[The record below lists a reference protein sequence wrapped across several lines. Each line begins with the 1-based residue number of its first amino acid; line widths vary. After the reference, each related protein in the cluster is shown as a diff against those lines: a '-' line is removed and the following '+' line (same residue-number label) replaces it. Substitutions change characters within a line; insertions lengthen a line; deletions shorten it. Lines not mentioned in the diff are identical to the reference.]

1 MNVFDYFFVDSKNL
15 EKKFILGVAEEA
27 SFKQIYDDSLKL
39 AGHLKRIYG
48 EDNKII
54 LLSQNSLFFIT
65 AYLGII
71 KSGNICVP
79 LNPSIEQ
86 DNLDYIVGLT
96 DCKLGFISKT
106 IRSGLNIS
114 NTPRISESDLN
125 DILRNQKIDDD
136 ISANGFDENRLAEII
151 FTSGS
156 TGVPKGVMLSHLN
169 LRANTSSIIEY
180 LRLSQDDIVEVVLPF
195 FYCYG
200 LSLFHTH
207 LKVGGSVVLNNNFVL
222 LGSVIDN
229 LKKYKCTGFA
239 GVPSHYQILLKKSQ
253 TFTKTVFPDLRY
265 VTQAGGKLHN
275 VFIEEFIETFPEI
288 KFYVMYGQT
297 EATARLSFL
306 PPEFLKSKMG
316 SIGKGIPGVTLK
328 VLNEQNKLVEVG
340 EVGELVV
347 KGDNVMSGYFKDP
360 DGTNEVLKDGWLYT
374 GDMAKI
380 DHDGFI
386 YLTARKKEILKVGG
400 KRVSPK
406 EIEEVILSVP
416 EVLDCTI
423 EGVDDDLLGEAI
435 KATVVLTGA
444 YDKLEMKDKV
454 LKRCREK
461 LSLYKIPQLLEF
473 TEKLNVNSTGKKIKN

>member
-15 EKKFILGVAEEA
+15 DKNFILGVAEEA

-39 AGHLKRIYG
+39 ASHLKRMYG

-106 IRSGLNIS
+106 VRSALNIS

-125 DILRNQKIDDD
+125 DILRTPEIDDD

-169 LRANTSSIIEY
+169 LRSNTSSIIEY
-180 LRLSQDDIVEVVLPF
+180 LQLSQRDIVEVVLPF

-200 LSLFHTH
+200 LSLLHTH
-207 LKVGGSVVLNNNFVL
+207 LKVGGAVVLNNNFVL

-253 TFTKTVFPDLRY
+253 TFTKTEFPDLRY

-275 VFIEEFIETFPEI
+275 VFIEEFIEIFPEI

-374 GDMAKI
+374 GDMATI
-380 DHDGFI
+380 DQDGFI

-406 EIEEVILSVP
+406 EIEAVILSVS

-444 YDKLEMKDKV
+444 YDKLQMEDKI
-454 LKRCREK
+454 LKCCREK
-461 LSLYKIPQLLEF
+461 LALYKIPQLLEF
-473 TEKLNVNSTGKKIKN
+473 TEKLNVNSTGKKIKS

>member
-15 EKKFILGVAEEA
+15 DKNFILGVAEKA

-39 AGHLKRIYG
+39 ASHLRKMYG

-79 LNPSIEQ
+79 LNPTIEQ
-86 DNLDYIVGLT
+86 DNLDYIVGLI

-106 IRSGLNIS
+106 IRSILNIS
-114 NTPRISESDLN
+114 STPRISESDLN
-125 DILRNQKIDDD
+125 DILRTQEIDVD

-169 LRANTSSIIEY
+169 LRTNTNSIIEY
-180 LRLSQDDIVEVVLPF
+180 LRLSQDDIIEVVLPF

-200 LSLFHTH
+200 LSLLHTH

-229 LKKYKCTGFA
+229 LIKYKCTGFA

-253 TFTKTVFPDLRY
+253 IFTKTVFPDLRY

-360 DGTNEVLKDGWLYT
+360 EGTNEVLKDGWLYT
-374 GDMAKI
+374 GDMARV
-380 DHDGFI
+380 DEDGFI
-386 YLTARKKEILKVGG
+386 YLMARKKEILKVGG

-423 EGVDDDLLGEAI
+423 EGFDDNLLGEAI
-435 KATVVLTGA
+435 KATVVLTGSF
-444 YDKLEMKDKV
+444 DKLEMEDKI

-461 LSLYKIPQLLEF
+461 LSLYKIPHLLEF
-473 TEKLNVNSTGKKIKN
+473 TEKL

>member
-15 EKKFILGVAEEA
+15 DKNFILGVAEEA

-39 AGHLKRIYG
+39 ASHLRKMYG

-79 LNPSIEQ
+79 LNPTIEQ

-106 IRSGLNIS
+106 IRSVLNIS
-114 NTPRISESDLN
+114 NTPRISELDLTG
-125 DILRNQKIDDD
+125 ILRTQKIDDD

-169 LRANTSSIIEY
+169 LRANTNSIIEY
-180 LRLSQDDIVEVVLPF
+180 LRLSQDDIIEVVLPF

-200 LSLFHTH
+200 LSLLHTH

-229 LKKYKCTGFA
+229 LIKYKCTGFA

-265 VTQAGGKLHN
+265 VTQAG
-275 VFIEEFIETFPEI
+275 
-288 KFYVMYGQT
+288 
-297 EATARLSFL
+297 
-306 PPEFLKSKMG
+306 
-316 SIGKGIPGVTLK
+316 
-328 VLNEQNKLVEVG
+328 
-340 EVGELVV
+340 
-347 KGDNVMSGYFKDP
+347 
-360 DGTNEVLKDGWLYT
+360 
-374 GDMAKI
+374 
-380 DHDGFI
+380 
-386 YLTARKKEILKVGG
+386 
-400 KRVSPK
+400 
-406 EIEEVILSVP
+406 
-416 EVLDCTI
+416 
-423 EGVDDDLLGEAI
+423 
-435 KATVVLTGA
+435 
-444 YDKLEMKDKV
+444 
-454 LKRCREK
+454 
-461 LSLYKIPQLLEF
+461 
-473 TEKLNVNSTGKKIKN
+473 

>member
-15 EKKFILGVAEEA
+15 DKNFILGVAEKA

-39 AGHLKRIYG
+39 ASHLRKMYG

-96 DCKLGFISKT
+96 DCKLGFVSKT
-106 IRSGLNIS
+106 IRSVLNIS
-114 NTPRISESDLN
+114 STTRISESDLN
-125 DILRNQKIDDD
+125 DILRTQEIDDD

-169 LRANTSSIIEY
+169 LRTNTNSIIEY
-180 LRLSQDDIVEVVLPF
+180 LRLSQDDIIEVVLPF

-200 LSLFHTH
+200 LSLLHTH

-229 LKKYKCTGFA
+229 LIKYKCTGFA

-275 VFIEEFIETFPEI
+275 VFIEEFIDTFPEI

-306 PPEFLKSKMG
+306 PPEFLNSKMG

-328 VLNEQNKLVEVG
+328 VLNEQNNLVEVG
-340 EVGELVV
+340 EVGELVG
-347 KGDNVMSGYFKDP
+347 KGDNVMSGYFKDT

-374 GDMAKI
+374 GDMARV
-380 DHDGFI
+380 DEDGFI
-386 YLTARKKEILKVGG
+386 YLMARKKEILKVGG

-423 EGVDDDLLGEAI
+423 EGFDDNLLGEAI

-444 YDKLEMKDKV
+444 FDKLEMEDKI

-461 LSLYKIPQLLEF
+461 LALYKIPHLLEF
-473 TEKLNVNSTGKKIKN
+473 AERLNVNSTGKKIKS